1 VEQFPLAGLLKLKR
15 IHQECF
21 MKKYLTMAV
30 GAAFAAAATLTY
42 AQTPTPP
49 GTDRP
54 AGEEGGTSAKPN
66 MDKKQGTGT
75 KAAPKT
81 GGTPTP
87 PGTDRPAGESG
98 GTSASP
104 NPDKKK

>member
-1 VEQFPLAGLLKLKR
+1 MKRYLAL
-15 IHQECF
+15 
-21 MKKYLTMAV
+21 AA
-30 GAAFAAAATLTY
+30 GAAFATAATLTY
-42 AQTPTPP
+42 AQTNPTPP

-54 AGEEGGTSAKPN
+54 SGESGGASAKPD
-66 MDKKQGTGT
+66 MDKKKSTNQGP
-75 KAAPKT
+75 APKA

>member
-1 VEQFPLAGLLKLKR
+1 
-15 IHQECF
+15 
-21 MKKYLTMAV
+21 
-30 GAAFAAAATLTY
+30 
-42 AQTPTPP
+42 
-49 GTDRP
+49 
-54 AGEEGGTSAKPN
+54 
-66 MDKKQGTGT
+66 MDKKKSTNQGP
-75 KAAPKT
+75 APKA

>member
-1 VEQFPLAGLLKLKR
+1 VETFWITTFTGKDMAMRKFFALA
-15 IHQECF
+15 
-21 MKKYLTMAV
+21 TA
-30 GAAFAAAATLTY
+30 AAFAAFATYTY
-42 AQTPTPP
+42 AQTTPPPP

-54 AGEEGGTSAKPN
+54 SGDSGGASAKPN

-81 GGTPTP
+81 GATPPP